1 MRIDEPA
8 VRWAYRFVDY
18 QTRRMLFMAGQ
29 HVAEGEFD
37 ARCKRMLEVL
47 TLWRQRRGDDWM
59 PHWYL
64 SRRLGWSDRDIEEV
78 RNALVSQRGIAYEI
92 GASRGGGPVAARY
105 RLLLPGGEESPPVT
119 AARGGN

>member
-1 MRIDEPA
+1 
-8 VRWAYRFVDY
+8 
-18 QTRRMLFMAGQ
+18 MLFMAGQ

-47 TLWRQRRGDDWM
+47 GNWRKRRGDDWM

-78 RNALVSQRGIAYEI
+78 RNALVSQRRIAYEI
-92 GASRGGGPVAARY
+92 GSTTGGGPVALRY
-105 RLLLPGGEESPPVT
+105 RLLRSGQEGLLAGLAVT
-119 AARGGN
+119 AELPPSKAVTGDHAEVVTDVAA